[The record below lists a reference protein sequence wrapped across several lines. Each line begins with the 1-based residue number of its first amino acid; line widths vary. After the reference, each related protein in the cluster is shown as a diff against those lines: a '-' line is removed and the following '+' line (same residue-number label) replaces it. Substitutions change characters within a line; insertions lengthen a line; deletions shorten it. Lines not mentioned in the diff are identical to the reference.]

1 MIYLSDDYMEKYI
14 NTFGYLLSRS
24 INKKYS
30 FPFIEKSIAYSN
42 AISELEKSN
51 ITSIAFASS
60 ESIYSQ
66 IFNKEENDGFVF
78 NPYSV
83 YGWMGFIYV
92 HLFINL
98 KTTFETLFIVF
109 PIEKL
114 ISLYPLYHEMDYTQI
129 VLLTNELVPYSY
141 LDNIM
146 KCRGVSSNELS
157 KIAGIPISTINALRY
172 KKRDINKFEA
182 KQLLKIAHAL
192 DVKLESLLSS
202 IDLIFDKVEP

>member
-1 MIYLSDDYMEKYI
+1 MTKILVSDPLSEDGIKILKDSGMEVV
-14 NTFGYLLSRS
+14 
-24 INKKYS
+24 
-30 FPFIEKSIAYSN
+30 
-42 AISELEKSN
+42 ELEKAPTEDELCSM
-51 ITSIAFASS
+51 IG
-60 ESIYSQ
+60 EY
-66 IFNKEENDGFVF
+66 DGLIIRSGTKV
-78 NPYSV
+78 
-83 YGWMGFIYV
+83 
-92 HLFINL
+92 
-98 KTTFETLFIVF
+98 T